1 MFYGSQLESD
11 LDHTSALPLPCW
23 SSTGFAGVTEGVL
36 VHVVVP
42 MEAWYRAHPDL
53 AHTTGIQSID
63 SVCVNST
70 LRLCFVLHGGMLQCP
85 VETHIS

>member
-1 MFYGSQLESD
+1 MSAQAGVSASLHNYTTLCSTAVNSSLIC
-11 LDHTSALPLPCW
+11 DHTSALPLPCW

-42 MEAWYRAHPDL
+42 LEAWYRTHSDL

-70 LRLCFVLHGGMLQCP
+70 L
-85 VETHIS
+85 